1 MNVLSGTLD
10 IDDITLDEQENVLN
24 RLKSKIKN
32 ESRDTGRRSV
42 DYHLIT

>member
-10 IDDITLDEQENVLN
+10 IDDIALDEQENVLN

-32 ESRDTGRRSV
+32 ESRDTSRSSV

>member
-1 MNVLSGTLD
+1 MNVLSGTLNL
-10 IDDITLDEQENVLN
+10 DDITLNEQENVLN

-32 ESRDTGRRSV
+32 ESRDNSRSSV